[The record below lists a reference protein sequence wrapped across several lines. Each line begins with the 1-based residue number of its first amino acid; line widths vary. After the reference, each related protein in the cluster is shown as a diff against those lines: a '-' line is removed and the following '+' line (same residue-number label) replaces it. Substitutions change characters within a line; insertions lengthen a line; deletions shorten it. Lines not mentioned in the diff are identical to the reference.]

1 MGRLRQMNRE
11 AKVARQAEMGKRVG
25 GEITKKT
32 EAERTE
38 SLRRDRGLDLQKGR
52 TIKMDR
58 QIPRI

>member
-1 MGRLRQMNRE
+1 MNRE

-25 GEITKKT
+25 GEIAKKT

-52 TIKMDR
+52 MIKMDR